1 MDIYDKLEHLAV
13 SVLTATRMRSAVD
26 RNNSSATAFKEGIKL
41 IEFHIDDLKR
51 EVIKFYEEQILNSDD
66 ILSEAIYKSL
76 LSYYDANGD
85 NQEVIN
91 KILAQ
96 NKKNKFKKY
105 CINNLLENAEIN
117 SQEINQAPKT
127 QGKRIKEIRK
137 ALGYTQQVFADILGV
152 SKQYFSRVENNITEL
167 STGKLQILIEKCNV
181 NANYVLLGRG
191 NMFLN

>member
-26 RNNSSATAFKEGIKL
+26 RNNSSATAIQEGIKL
-41 IEFHIDDLKR
+41 IEFHIDDLKC

-66 ILSEAIYKSL
+66 ILPEAIYKSL
-76 LSYYDANGD
+76 LSYYDAYGD

-105 CINNLLENAEIN
+105 CINNLLVDAEIKP
-117 SQEINQAPKT
+117 QVINQAPKT

-137 ALGYTQQVFADILGV
+137 AFGYTQQVFADILGV

-181 NANYVLLGRG
+181 NANYVLLGVG
-191 NMFLN
+191 KMFLK